1 MQSCDSENE
10 TECGIINR
18 YSQTNIQSPNQ
29 YQHIH
34 ICVEARPPTQ
44 TQTNTRLFGA
54 RRRRTDGTRS
64 GFGKEEKPTHLMFV
78 NIHLSLKHGEM
89 RSQLRKNII
98 IAFKKNNYIGQQSA
112 RSWKKSFRGS
122 QHLPP
127 LICSVNINKT
137 NSAKKKTSKNVFQN
151 VLPPKYRPRKTS
163 AASVISL
170 EPLRCLCCSC
180 VYCQNNE
187 FLLL

>member
-1 MQSCDSENE
+1 MQRYDSENE
-10 TECGIINR
+10 TECGVINR

-44 TQTNTRLFGA
+44 TQKNTRLSGA

-64 GFGKEEKPTHLMFV
+64 GFGKEEKPTRLMFV
-78 NIHLSLKHGEM
+78 NIQSLKHGEM

-112 RSWKKSFRGS
+112 RG
-122 QHLPP
+122 
-127 LICSVNINKT
+127 
-137 NSAKKKTSKNVFQN
+137 
-151 VLPPKYRPRKTS
+151 
-163 AASVISL
+163 
-170 EPLRCLCCSC
+170 
-180 VYCQNNE
+180 
-187 FLLL
+187 